1 MPTLNFGALQSA
13 TQSLT
18 DSTGLTNIFGSSLPP
33 PSANGLGNPNPP
45 QQQPEA
51 PSFTKQFYKP
61 PTPALPQPPKVD
73 YRGKAESFFGKDDI
87 NEYLRKIKLPN
98 ADRNAEFQIFIE
110 KYIGETPVFENG
122 VYDPNSYSGVNPKM
136 IRFLDHYFK
145 PIDTAAREMANNPND
160 LTIRAKFDRS
170 LSHLADEM
178 RPSPAASAAAPPE
191 AEYKFDPNFV
201 EPDLEGSEAVAPSA
215 VAPTAVAPTAA
226 EPSAESNYSWY
237 DYFSWN
243 KGGRKTARNRNR
255 SRNRSRSRSRNRSGK
270 KTRARK
276 LKQRSRKRAVRRR

>member
-1 MPTLNFGALQSA
+1 MPTLNFGALKPMA
-13 TQSLT
+13 
-18 DSTGLTNIFGSSLPP
+18 DSMGLTTYFGSSLPP

-191 AEYKFDPNFV
+191 AEYKYDPNFV
-201 EPDLEGSEAVAPSA
+201 ELDLEGSEAVAPSA
-215 VAPTAVAPTAA
+215 VAPTAA
-226 EPSAESNYSWY
+226 EPDSKSWY
-237 DYFSWN
+237 QFW
-243 KGGRKTARNRNR
+243 GGRKTARNRNR

>member
-1 MPTLNFGALQSA
+1 MPVINFGALQPVA
-13 TQSLT
+13 AN
-18 DSTGLTNIFGSSLPP
+18 TGLSSFLESSLPP
-33 PSANGLGNPNPP
+33 SSANGLGNPNPP
-45 QQQPEA
+45 QQQPAA
-51 PSFTKQFYKP
+51 PSFTKQFYDKP

-87 NEYLRKIKLPN
+87 NEYLRNLQSPN
-98 ADRNAEFQIFIE
+98 ADRNAEFQRFIG

-122 VYDPNSYSGVNPKM
+122 VYDSNSYSGNNPKM
-136 IRFLDHYFK
+136 IRLLDHHFNS
-145 PIDTAAREMANNPND
+145 IDTAARDMIANPYDKNRQYK
-160 LTIRAKFDRS
+160 LYGR
-170 LSHLADEM
+170 LSKAADEI

-201 EPDLEGSEAVAPSA
+201 EPDLEGSEAVAPISIAPSA
-215 VAPTAVAPTAA
+215 VAPSAA
-226 EPSAESNYSWY
+226 EPDSKSWY
-237 DYFSWN
+237 QFW

-255 SRNRSRSRSRNRSGK
+255 SRSRSGK